1 MAPLLKVLSSERLL
15 RGSEGFR
22 GPIHQPPIGRSR
34 AKRSSGAHSS
44 PPDPHCCARARWSPW
59 RPLPRWP
66 WLCFCSSIL
75 LRSVPPESSEVKE
88 TPTLCWTWTPRAS
101 QLHVAPAPQPRRQ
114 GHQRVSGRYLAC
126 FWLSVTC
133 VNVVWIWLWLKGRQL
148 AECSVPFCNIR
159 LVDFSLQELYVCFF
173 HKKRTLP
180 LFPLFVWYAQYF
192 WKWDVFCW
200 KHLLYLYTFVINQLV
215 WWYNANLIIWL
226 GVS

>member
-15 RGSEGFR
+15 RGSDGFR
-22 GPIHQPPIGRSR
+22 GPIHRPPIGRSR

-59 RPLPRWP
+59 R
-66 WLCFCSSIL
+66 LCFCSS
-75 LRSVPPESSEVKE
+75 RSTALCAPESSEVKE
-88 TPTLCWTWTPRAS
+88 TRPYVGRELHRLA
-101 QLHVAPAPQPRRQ
+101 QLHISPAPQPRRQ

-148 AECSVPFCNIR
+148 AECSVPFCNIS
-159 LVDFSLQELYVCFF
+159 LADVSLQELYVCFF

-192 WKWDVFCW
+192 WKWDVFFCW

-215 WWYNANLIIWL
+215 WWYNANMIIWL